1 MEWEF
6 TPQEVVKGQVGYGL
20 ADFRQGLAEEVRR
33 NVTGDTEVFA
43 RTYHLLYDLCYAL
56 ATRKDLEAHLSAYAY
71 DPPTV
76 QFLRELAPVMAGNV
90 DMLGAILQRQI
101 MDRVEAGIPLESAV
115 AEVAEWHRQIV
126 CAATDDAPSTDGF
139 RKGLPG

>member
-6 TPQEVVKGQVGYGL
+6 SPEDVVKARAEYGL
-20 ADFRQGLAEEVRR
+20 ADFRRDLAEEVRA
-33 NVTGDTEVFA
+33 NVSGGADVFT

-56 ATRKDLEAHLSAYAY
+56 ATSKDFEAHLAAYAY

-76 QFLRELAPVMAGNV
+76 QFLREIQPLMAGNI

-101 MDRVEAGIPLESAV
+101 MDRVEAGMPLESAIT
-115 AEVAEWHRQIV
+115 EVAEWHKQHV
-126 CAATDDAPSTDGF
+126 AE
-139 RKGLPG
+139 LPPTTN

>member
-6 TPQEVVKGQVGYGL
+6 TPEDVVKGRSGYGL
-20 ADFRQGLAEEVRR
+20 AEFRHDLAEEVRA
-33 NVTGDTEVFA
+33 NVSGDADVFT
-43 RTYHLLYDLCYAL
+43 RTFHLLYDLCYAL
-56 ATRKDLEAHLSAYAY
+56 ATSKDFETHLGAYAY

-76 QFLRELAPVMAGNV
+76 QFLREIQPMMAGNI

-115 AEVAEWHRQIV
+115 AEVADWHRENVDQSV
-126 CAATDDAPSTDGF
+126 PPATARLDA
-139 RKGLPG
+139 

>member
-6 TPQEVVKGQVGYGL
+6 SPEDVVKARADYGL
-20 ADFRQGLAEEVRR
+20 GDFRRDLAEEVRT
-33 NVTGDTEVFA
+33 NVGGGADVFT

-56 ATRKDLEAHLSAYAY
+56 ATGKDFDAHLTAYAY

-76 QFLRELAPVMAGNV
+76 QFLHEIRPLMAGNI

-101 MDRVEAGIPLESAV
+101 MDRVEAGMPLDNAITD
-115 AEVAEWHRQIV
+115 VAEWHRHSIAELPP
-126 CAATDDAPSTDGF
+126 AAN
-139 RKGLPG
+139 

>member
-6 TPQEVVKGQVGYGL
+6 TPEDVVKGRSEYGL
-20 ADFRQGLAEEVRR
+20 AEFRHDLAEEVRA
-33 NVTGDTEVFA
+33 NVSADTDVFT

-56 ATRKDLEAHLSAYAY
+56 ATSKDFEAHLAAYAY

-76 QFLRELAPVMAGNV
+76 QFLRELQPLMAGNV

-101 MDRVEAGIPLESAV
+101 MDRVEAGMPLESAI
-115 AEVAEWHRQIV
+115 AEVAEWHRHHV
-126 CAATDDAPSTDGF
+126 AE
-139 RKGLPG
+139 LPPVAH